1 MTELWLVDLE
11 AAAPALE
18 ALERDLPR
26 LSGDDRARA
35 LRPNDAR
42 ERRHRLV
49 AYMGLRV
56 VLERVAGAEVR
67 GQRFVRG
74 PGGKPHLGAGAHRL
88 QPVAH
93 RRAGAHRRGA
103 RGRDRRRSGNDAHA
117 QDVGPPS

>member
-42 ERRHRLV
+42 ERRHRLA
-49 AYMGLRV
+49 AYTGLRI
-56 VLERVAGAEVR
+56 VLERVGGAEVR

-74 PGGKPHLGAGAHRL
+74 PAASLACPPAA
-88 QPVAH
+88 
-93 RRAGAHRRGA
+93 
-103 RGRDRRRSGNDAHA
+103 
-117 QDVGPPS
+117 PPSSAYRIPTGWR